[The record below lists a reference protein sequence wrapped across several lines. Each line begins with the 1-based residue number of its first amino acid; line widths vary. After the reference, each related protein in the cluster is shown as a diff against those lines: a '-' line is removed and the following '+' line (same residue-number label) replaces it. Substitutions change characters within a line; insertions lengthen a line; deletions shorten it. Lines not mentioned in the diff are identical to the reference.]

1 MQEKLDKLNTLK
13 LYIESGEFQEWIM
26 KPLFAELDKQ
36 KFAYD
41 CKTLNE
47 LATVKGKKEG
57 LMFMIKLLKEV
68 DRQIKNTRLD
78 IENSSK

>member
-13 LYIESGEFQEWIM
+13 LYIESEAFQEWIM

-36 KFAYD
+36 KNAYD

-47 LATVKGKKEG
+47 LATVKGKKDG

>member
-13 LYIESGEFQEWIM
+13 LYIESEAFQEWIM

-36 KFAYD
+36 KVAYD

-68 DRQIKNTRLD
+68 DRQIKNTKLD
-78 IENSSK
+78 IENSSN